1 MWKLNIRFYISE
13 IVLADHHKIIFIWIN
28 TLKYL
33 KILFKILFRK
43 INNILR
49 IEQKIDI
56 WIAY

>member
-13 IVLADHHKIIFIWIN
+13 IVLADHHKIIFIWIQVN

-56 WIAY
+56 